1 MQIVDVIILGVLQ
14 GLTEFLPVSSSGH
27 LVLGKYLLNVKSPGN
42 SLEILFHLGTL
53 GSVIFVFYPDII
65 NILITIKKKS
75 TQKLLMYIFIATI
88 PAAIAGFTLRNKI
101 EILFESV
108 SAVGFALLFTGLVLI
123 LSSVFKKKNSEHS
136 LLSSVVIGLGQAL
149 AIIPGISRSGMTIT
163 LSLFFGFSAKESA
176 KFSFLLSIPVIAG
189 AGILG
194 IRDIQSNEIFS
205 ADIIITA
212 LLSSF
217 FIGIVALKILIK
229 LLELGKFYIFGIY
242 CICLGLVSIFI

>member
-1 MQIVDVIILGVLQ
+1 MQIVDVIILGILQ

-27 LVLGKYLLNVKSPGN
+27 LVLGQYLLNVKSPGN
-42 SLEILFHLGTL
+42 TLEILFHLGTL
-53 GSVIFVFYPDII
+53 GSVVFVFSSDIL
-65 NILITIKKKS
+65 NIIITIKKKS
-75 TQKLLMYIFIATI
+75 TQKLLKYIIIATI
-88 PAAIAGFTLRNKI
+88 PAVIIGFTLRNKL
-101 EILFESV
+101 ETLFESV
-108 SAVGFALLFTGLVLI
+108 SSVGFALLFTGLVLI
-123 LSSVFKKKNSEHS
+123 LSSVFKNKNSKHS
-136 LLSSVVIGLGQAL
+136 LFTSVMIGLGQAL

-194 IRDIQSNEIFS
+194 IQDIQTNEILS
-205 ADIIITA
+205 ADIIIIA
-212 LLSSF
+212 ILSSF
-217 FIGIVALKILIK
+217 FVGIISLRVLIK